1 MSTWAPR
8 RFWKTAQVVAEA
20 GGYAI
25 RLDGRPVK
33 TPAKAAFILPT
44 RALAQEIAAEWD
56 AQDDT
61 IRPAT
66 MPLTRSANSAID
78 KVTPNRPG
86 VVAEIA
92 GYGATDLL
100 CYRADGP
107 QAMTDRQAAAWD
119 PLLDWADRTL
129 GAPLRVTRG
138 VVPVSQPENSL
149 SRLAGHVDAR
159 PPFELA
165 VLHDL
170 VALSGSLI
178 IGLRALHSG
187 ADIGA
192 LWRASRIDED
202 WQAESWG
209 RDDEAETMAAQR
221 QEAFHHAARFFDL
234 IAVTSS

>member
-8 RFWKTAQVVAEA
+8 RFWKTAQVVAEP

-78 KVTPNRPG
+78 KVMPNRHG

-92 GYGATDLL
+92 GYGMTDLL
-100 CYRADGP
+100 CYRAEGP
-107 QAMTDRQAAAWD
+107 RALTDRQAAAWD
-119 PLLDWADRTL
+119 SLLDWADRTL

-138 VVPVSQPENSL
+138 IVPVSQPDDSL
-149 SRLAGHVDAR
+149 SRLTGHVDAR

-165 VLHDL
+165 ALHDL
-170 VALSGSLI
+170 VALSRSLI
-178 IGLRALHSG
+178 IGLRALHPG

-234 IAVTSS
+234 IAVASS